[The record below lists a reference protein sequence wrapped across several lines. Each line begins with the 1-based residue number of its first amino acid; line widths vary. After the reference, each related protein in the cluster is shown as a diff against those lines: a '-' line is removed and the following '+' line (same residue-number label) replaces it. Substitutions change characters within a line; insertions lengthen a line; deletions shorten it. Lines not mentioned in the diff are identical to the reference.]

1 MFSPK
6 PNLVLQLLQVSAPES
21 PPSPRRKNPVLH
33 VGRAGGP
40 CEGTFM
46 DLCRDSRRA
55 CPQRA
60 VPCDGGFGDRGAG
73 NSAEHGHLRELP
85 VLWGSGFRGEAGER

>member
-1 MFSPK
+1 
-6 PNLVLQLLQVSAPES
+6 
-21 PPSPRRKNPVLH
+21 
-33 VGRAGGP
+33 
-40 CEGTFM
+40 M